1 MSEADA
7 GRVRLD
13 SWKAIAAYL
22 QRDIATA
29 RRWEKQGLP
38 VRRIAGGRGRSV
50 FAYADE
56 IDAWLGTAP
65 EAQAQAPA
73 PATPVPLPMWSR
85 VAIAIALVAIVS
97 VAAWQVLTARVS
109 PGDLRVAVGRDAVV
123 AFDAAGKERWRH
135 VFPASWLTFPLD
147 GRAVVV
153 TGERPAV
160 YAATAHKVRASDE
173 LGGSGEL
180 LQFDL
185 EGTQQRS
192 FSFEDQ
198 VMFAGKPFGPPWALT
213 GFAVDEREGRRRIAV
228 AAHHYIWSPS
238 LVTILDETWQRRGTF
253 THDGWIESVYW
264 TGPDRLLIGGFSQE
278 RNGGMIAMLDAASL
292 DDQRPIEMIAMPRSE
307 VNKVAAAPFNR
318 AIVQMLPDRILV
330 RTVEVATPD
339 QAAEAIYE
347 FSPGLELTMASFSSN
362 YWDTHRALELQGK
375 LNHSRERCPYRDGP
389 RSIEVWEPS
398 TGWTTTAVGSR

>member
-1 MSEADA
+1 MADA
-7 GRVRLD
+7 GAGPQRRLD

-29 RRWEKQGLP
+29 RRWESRGLP

-50 FAYADE
+50 FAYANE

-73 PATPVPLPMWSR
+73 PATPVPPPMWSR
-85 VAIAIALVAIVS
+85 VAAAIALVAIVS

-109 PGDLRVAVGRDAVV
+109 PGDLRVTVGRDAVV

-153 TGERPAV
+153 TGERV

-185 EGTQQRS
+185 DGKLRHS
-192 FSFEDQ
+192 FSFADH
-198 VMFAGKPFGPPWALT
+198 VMFAGKPFGPPWAIT
-213 GFAVDEREGRRRIAV
+213 AFAVDERDGSRRIAV

-238 LVTILDETWQRRGTF
+238 LVTILDEQWQRRGTF
-253 THDGWIESVYW
+253 LHDGWIESVNW
-264 TGPDRLLIGGFSQE
+264 ISRERLLVGGFSEQH
-278 RNGGMIAMLDAASL
+278 NGGMIGVLDADAL
-292 DDQRPIEMIAMPRSE
+292 DAPLKMIAMPRSE
-307 VNKVAAAPFNR
+307 LNKAAVARFNR
-318 AIVQMLPDRILV
+318 ALVQLLPDRILV

-339 QAAEAIYE
+339 LAADALYD
-347 FSPGLELTMASFSSN
+347 FNTALELTAASFSSQ
-362 YWDTHRALELQGK
+362 YWETHRALEQQGK

-398 TGWTTTAVGSR
+398 TGWTTTAVPSR